1 MTPFDA
7 RAMETRRQSWHAYV
21 RSRAGEVFAEDGSYL
36 PTTEPDGRIAYW
48 IQPALLGDAKT
59 RDWGRRIYAKGAGW
73 DRFDI
78 FMTSQVAAHLVRHR
92 DELGPE
98 LLARSLAHLDAFAL
112 RDQGRQPSAAVYDYR
127 FHGYND
133 NMPAMA
139 TRTLLLA
146 ADALDRADL
155 REAGRFHLSTLAMH
169 LERRGQLSEHN
180 SPTYTP
186 IALCALLDIAECC
199 RDADDRRLAQS
210 CADRVLLGLIAHWH
224 PGTGA
229 LGGASMR
236 SYTVDCTQ
244 TLSNWNAWWWHV
256 SGDALA
262 IDPRAALSD
271 RAFPAP
277 MHHARNIAFNLAQFT
292 ELMSCSYASV
302 GTGVRAYAARSRD
315 PVHTVTATSDWS
327 ASGAYGSQ
335 GCLTRAHHRPGWFL
349 ASASSSVGGGCT
361 GQQLVLH
368 AGWRPREPAVD
379 WQDRAVLWPR
389 LIADTPDQGQEV
401 TLGASPH
408 AGAYAGAD
416 LAAFRA
422 ESDHVHDWAWYSTAQ
437 AGGSAMLVGFPGP
450 DLDGRT
456 VATPRFGLL
465 MRFGR
470 TPPDEVW
477 QGGERCTTWEGAA
490 DDGWTCLRWG
500 GAYVGLRLFGMAQG
514 RRLAPRRVW
523 RHGYHRL
530 ELPLWEDA
538 PRTVSVDDR
547 RRCDFAA
554 LVELGDAEGGSFAD
568 FRATVAATRCEFN
581 QGFHREARF
590 IARGGELHINDAPL
604 RGTQRFIA
612 VDGRVEETPRFRAT
626 GLDERLLDLVPGGRP
641 RLPNLLLHGHAQ
653 TPFYS
658 YQKSHVIAD
667 ERE

>member
-1 MTPFDA
+1 M
-7 RAMETRRQSWHAYV
+7 RARRQSWHAYV
-21 RSRAGEVFAEDGSYL
+21 RSRLGEVFAKDGSYL
-36 PTTEPDGRIAYW
+36 PATEPDGRIAYW
-48 IQPALLGDAKT
+48 IQPALLGDAAT
-59 RDWGRRIYAKGAGW
+59 REWGRRIYGKGAGW

-78 FMTSQVAAHLVRHR
+78 FMTSQVAAHLARHR
-92 DELGPE
+92 DELGSE
-98 LLARSLAHLDAFAL
+98 LVARSLAHLDAFAL

-155 REAGRFHLSTLAMH
+155 REAGRFHLDTLAMH

-199 RDADDRRLAQS
+199 RNADDRRLAQS

-244 TLSNWNAWWWHV
+244 TMSNWNAWWWHV
-256 SGDALA
+256 SGVALA
-262 IDPRAALSD
+262 IDPRMALSD
-271 RAFPAP
+271 PAFPAP
-277 MHHARNIAFNLAQFT
+277 MHHARNLAFNLAQFT
-292 ELMSCSYASV
+292 ELMSCSYAGV
-302 GTGVRAYAARSRD
+302 GAGVRAYAARSRD

-327 ASGAYGSQ
+327 ASGTFGSQ
-335 GCLTRAHHRPGWFL
+335 GCLTRAYHRPAWFL
-349 ASASSSVGGGCT
+349 ASGSSSVGGGCA

-368 AGWRPREPAVD
+368 AGWRTREPAVD

-389 LIADTPDQGQEV
+389 LIADAPDQGQDA

-408 AGAYAGAD
+408 AGAYAGTD

-437 AGGSAMLVGFPGP
+437 AGGSALLVGSPGP

-456 VATPRFGLL
+456 VATLRFGLL
-465 MRFGR
+465 LRFGR
-470 TPPDEVW
+470 TPPEEVW
-477 QGGERCTTWEGAA
+477 QGGERCVTWVGAA
-490 DDGWTCLRWG
+490 DDSWTCLRWG
-500 GAYVGLRLFGMAQG
+500 GTFVGLRLLGMAQG
-514 RRLAPRRVW
+514 RRLAPRRAL

-547 RRCDFAA
+547 RLCDFAA
-554 LVELGDAEGGSFAD
+554 LVEMGDAEGGSFSD
-568 FRATVAATRCEFN
+568 FRAVVAATRCEFN

-590 IARGGELHINDAPL
+590 IARGGELHLNDAPL

-641 RLPNLLLHGHAQ
+641 RLPSLLLHGHAQ

-658 YQKSHVIAD
+658 HQKSHVIAD
-667 ERE
+667 ERA

>member
-1 MTPFDA
+1 VTPFDA
-7 RAMETRRQSWHAYV
+7 EGMRSRRQAWYAFV
-21 RSRAGEVFAEDGSYL
+21 RSRLGEMFAEDGSYL
-36 PTTEPDGRIAYW
+36 PGTEPDGRIAYW
-48 IQPALLGDAKT
+48 IQPALLADAAT
-59 RDWGRRIYAKGAGW
+59 RDWSRRIYGKGAGW

-78 FMTSQVAAHLVRHR
+78 FMTSQVATHLARHR
-92 DELGPE
+92 DELGRE
-98 LLARSLAHLDAFAL
+98 LVARSLAHLDAFAL
-112 RDQGRQPSAAVYDYR
+112 REQGRQPSAAVYDYR

-146 ADALDRADL
+146 ADALGRADL

-169 LERRGQLSEHN
+169 LERRGLLSEHT

-199 RDADDRRLAQS
+199 QDADDRRLAQS
-210 CADRVLLGLIAHWH
+210 CADRVLLDLIAHWH

-244 TLSNWNAWWWHV
+244 TLSNWNAWWWQV
-256 SGDALA
+256 SGDPLA
-262 IDPRAALSD
+262 IDPRTALSD
-271 RAFPAP
+271 PAFPAP
-277 MHHARNIAFNLAQFT
+277 MHHARNLAFNLAQFS
-292 ELMSCSYASV
+292 ELMSCSYTGV
-302 GTGVRAYAARSRD
+302 GAGVRAYAARSRD

-327 ASGAYGSQ
+327 ASGAWGGQ

-349 ASASSSVGGGCT
+349 ASASGSVGGGAA

-368 AGWRPREPAVD
+368 AGWRTCEPAVD

-389 LIADTPDQGQEV
+389 LIADAPDQGQDA

-408 AGAYAGAD
+408 AGAYAGTD

-437 AGGSAMLVGFPGP
+437 AGGSALLVGSPGP

-456 VATPRFGLL
+456 VATLRFGLL
-465 MRFGR
+465 LRFGR
-470 TPPDEVW
+470 TPPEEVW
-477 QGGERCTTWEGAA
+477 QGGERCVTWVGAA
-490 DDGWTCLRWG
+490 DDSWTCLRWG
-500 GAYVGLRLFGMAQG
+500 GTFVGLRLLGMAQG
-514 RRLAPRRVW
+514 RRLAPRRAL

-547 RRCDFAA
+547 RLCDFAA
-554 LVELGDAEGGSFAD
+554 LVEMGDAEGGSFSD
-568 FRATVAATRCEFN
+568 FRAVVAATRCEFN

-590 IARGGELHINDAPL
+590 IARGGELHLNDAPL

-641 RLPNLLLHGHAQ
+641 RLPSLLLHGHAQ

-658 YQKSHVIAD
+658 HQKSHVIAD
-667 ERE
+667 ERA